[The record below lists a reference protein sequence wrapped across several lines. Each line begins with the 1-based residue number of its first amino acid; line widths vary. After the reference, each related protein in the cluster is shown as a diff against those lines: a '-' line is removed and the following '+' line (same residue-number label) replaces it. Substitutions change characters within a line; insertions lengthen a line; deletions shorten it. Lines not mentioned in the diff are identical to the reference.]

1 MNKIPCEVIQDLM
14 PSYIDG
20 LTSPVTSR
28 AVEEHVEGCDN
39 CRRVLENM
47 RQPDGTPESAAEL
60 PDRQEIDFLKKTRK
74 RTRGVMIGSIAA
86 ALVIVVLALVGKAFL
101 IGSPVG
107 AEAAVCNLDI
117 DENVVSVTASAISDK
132 QAVSSVHFEET
143 SGVVTVSFRT
153 VAKSPLHKGEYQ
165 AKYTASEEI
174 TQVCIGDRILW
185 DHGMAIS
192 TLTSA
197 VYQTRHDYVGSM
209 PDNGE
214 TAGALNMVWHL
225 GNFRNELQTEQEP
238 YGWTMI
244 LADDIPENILIEQ
257 ENKMRNFAYVLL
269 GVTGNLGEVSYRY
282 HSGEKE
288 CSLTVTADDAS
299 AFLGSD
305 IKACG
310 ENVSMLETLI
320 QKTGMNGF
328 DYSPLSSADKFSE
341 E

>member
-28 AVEEHVEGCDN
+28 VVEEHVEGCEK
-39 CRRVLENM
+39 CRKVLEHM
-47 RQPDGTPESAAEL
+47 RQPDGTTGGTEEL

-74 RTRGVMIGSIAA
+74 RTRNVMLGSIAA
-86 ALVIVVLALVGKAFL
+86 ALLIVVLALTGKAFL
-101 IGSPVG
+101 LGSPAGV
-107 AEAAVCNLDI
+107 EAVACNLDI
-117 DENVVSVTASAISDK
+117 DGNKVSVTASAISDD
-132 QAVSSVHFEET
+132 QAISSVDFKEMD
-143 SGVVTVSFRT
+143 GVVSVSFRT
-153 VAKSPLHKGEYQ
+153 VVKSPLHKGNYQ
-165 AKYTASEEI
+165 EKYIASEDI

-185 DHGMAIS
+185 DHGRAIS
-192 TLTSA
+192 TLASA

-209 PDNGE
+209 PDNGG
-214 TAGALNMVWHL
+214 TAGALNMVWYL
-225 GNFRNELQTEQEP
+225 GSFRNELQTEQEP

-244 LADDIPENILIEQ
+244 LDDEIPENILKEQ
-257 ENKMRNFAYVLL
+257 ESRMRNFAYVLL

-282 HSGEKE
+282 RSGEKE
-288 CSLTVTADDAS
+288 CSLTVTAEDAS
-299 AFLGSD
+299 VFLGSD

-328 DYSPLSSADKFSE
+328 DYSPLSSAGKFSE

>member
-28 AVEEHVEGCDN
+28 VVEEHVEGCEK
-39 CRRVLENM
+39 CRKMLEHM
-47 RQPDGTPESAAEL
+47 RQPDGTTGGTEEL

-74 RTRGVMIGSIAA
+74 RTRNVMLGSIAA
-86 ALVIVVLALVGKAFL
+86 ALLIVVLALTGKAFL
-101 IGSPVG
+101 LGSPAG
-107 AEAAVCNLDI
+107 AEAVTCNLEI
-117 DENVVSVTASAISDK
+117 DGNKVSVTASAISDD
-132 QAVSSVHFEET
+132 QAVSSVDFKEME
-143 SGVVTVSFRT
+143 GVVTISYRT
-153 VAKSPLHKGEYQ
+153 VTKSPLHKGNYQ
-165 AKYTASEEI
+165 EKYIASGEI
-174 TQVCIGDRILW
+174 TQVRIGDRILW
-185 DHGMAIS
+185 DHGRAIS
-192 TLTSA
+192 TLASA

-214 TAGALNMVWHL
+214 TARVLNMAWYL
-225 GNFRNELQTEQEP
+225 GSFRNELQTDQEP

-244 LADDIPENILIEQ
+244 LDDEIPENILAEQ
-257 ENKMRNFAYVLL
+257 EYRMRNFAYVLL

-282 HSGEKE
+282 RSGEKE
-288 CSLTVTADDAS
+288 CSLTVTEEDAS

-305 IKACG
+305 IKACS

-328 DYSPLSSADKFSE
+328 EYSPLSSAGKFSE

>member
-28 AVEEHVEGCDN
+28 VVEEHVEGCEK
-39 CRRVLENM
+39 CRKMLEHM
-47 RQPDGTPESAAEL
+47 RQPDGTPESTTEL
-60 PDRQEIDFLKKTRK
+60 QERKEIDFLKKTRK
-74 RTRGVMIGSIAA
+74 RTRGVMLGSIAA
-86 ALVIVVLALVGKAFL
+86 ALVIVVLALAGKAFL
-101 IGSPVG
+101 LGSPAG
-107 AEAAVCNLDI
+107 AEAVACNLEI
-117 DENVVSVTASAISDK
+117 DDNKVSVTASAISDD
-132 QAVSSVHFEET
+132 QAVSSVDFKEMD
-143 SGVVTVSFRT
+143 GVVSVSFRT
-153 VAKSPLHKGEYQ
+153 VVKSPLHKGNYQ
-165 AKYTASEEI
+165 EKYIASEDI

-185 DHGMAIS
+185 DHGRAIS
-192 TLTSA
+192 TLASA

-214 TAGALNMVWHL
+214 TARVLNMAWYL
-225 GNFRNELQTEQEP
+225 GSFRNELQTDQEP

-244 LADDIPENILIEQ
+244 LDDEIPENILAEQ
-257 ENKMRNFAYVLL
+257 ENRMRNFAYVLL

-282 HSGEKE
+282 RSGEKE
-288 CSLTVTADDAS
+288 YTLTVTAEDAS

-320 QKTGMNGF
+320 QKTRMNGF
-328 DYSPLSSADKFSE
+328 DDSPLSSAGKFSE

>member
-28 AVEEHVEGCDN
+28 VVEEHVEGCEK
-39 CRRVLENM
+39 CRKMLEHM
-47 RQPDGTPESAAEL
+47 RQPDGTPESTTEL

-74 RTRGVMIGSIAA
+74 RTRGVMLGSIAA
-86 ALVIVVLALVGKAFL
+86 ALVIVVLALAGKAFL
-101 IGSPVG
+101 LGSPAG

-117 DENVVSVTASAISDK
+117 DGNVVSVTASAISDN
-132 QAVSSVHFEET
+132 QAVSSVHFEEMD
-143 SGVVTVSFRT
+143 GVVSVSFRT
-153 VAKSPLHKGEYQ
+153 VAKSPIHKGNYQ
-165 AKYTASEEI
+165 AEYTASEEI

-192 TLTSA
+192 SLTSA

-214 TAGALNMVWHL
+214 TAGVLNMVWYL
-225 GNFRNELQTEQEP
+225 GSFRNELQTEQEP

-244 LADDIPENILIEQ
+244 LADEIPENILTEQ

-269 GVTGNLGEVSYRY
+269 GVTGNLGKVSYRY
-282 HSGEKE
+282 HSGERE
-288 CSLTVTADDAS
+288 CSLTVTANDAS

-328 DYSPLSSADKFSE
+328 DYSPLSSAGRFSE

>member
-28 AVEEHVEGCDN
+28 VVEGHAEGCEK
-39 CRRVLENM
+39 CRKMLEHM
-47 RQPDGTPESAAEL
+47 RQPDGTTGGTEEL
-60 PDRQEIDFLKKTRK
+60 SDRQEIDFLKKTRK
-74 RTRGVMIGSIAA
+74 RTRGVMLGSIAA
-86 ALVIVVLALVGKAFL
+86 ALVIVVLALAGKAFL
-101 IGSPVG
+101 LGSPAG
-107 AEAAVCNLDI
+107 AEAVTCNLDI
-117 DENVVSVTASAISDK
+117 DGNNVSVTASAISDD
-132 QAVSSVHFEET
+132 QAVSSVDFKEME
-143 SGVVTVSFRT
+143 GVVTISYRT
-153 VAKSPLHKGEYQ
+153 VTKSPLHKGNYQ
-165 AKYTASEEI
+165 SEYTAPEEI

-185 DHGMAIS
+185 DHGMTIS
-192 TLTSA
+192 ALTSA

-214 TAGALNMVWHL
+214 TARVLNMAWYL
-225 GNFRNELQTEQEP
+225 GSFRNELQTDQEP

-244 LADDIPENILIEQ
+244 LDDEIPENILTEQ
-257 ENKMRNFAYVLL
+257 ENRMRNFAYVLL

-282 HSGEKE
+282 RSGEKE
-288 CSLTVTADDAS
+288 YTLTVTAEDAS

-320 QKTGMNGF
+320 QKTRMNGF
-328 DYSPLSSADKFSE
+328 DDSPLSSAGKFSE